1 MTEMDP
7 IVKTVCTVLI
17 ATAILIV
24 VIIAV
29 TKNNPIFAQ
38 LLMNAMETIT
48 NKLTGYNNLVITLI

>member
-17 ATAILIV
+17 ATAILII

-29 TKNNPIFAQ
+29 IKNNPMFAQ
-38 LLMNAMETIT
+38 LFIHAMETIT
-48 NKLTGYNNLVITLI
+48 NKLTGYNNLTTKSF

>member
-29 TKNNPIFAQ
+29 TKNNPTFAQ

-48 NKLTGYNNLVITLI
+48 NKLTGYNNLTITLI

>member
-29 TKNNPIFAQ
+29 TKNNPMFAQ
-38 LLMNAMETIT
+38 LIIHAMETIT
-48 NKLTGYNNLVITLI
+48 SKLMGYNNLTIILI